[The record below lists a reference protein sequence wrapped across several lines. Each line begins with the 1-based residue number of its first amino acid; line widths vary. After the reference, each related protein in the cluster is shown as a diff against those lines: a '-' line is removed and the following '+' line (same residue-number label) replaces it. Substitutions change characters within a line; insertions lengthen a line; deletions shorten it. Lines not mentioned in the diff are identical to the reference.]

1 MKKLTKLLTAALLA
15 AAIACSSLSVMAA
28 APAVTQTA
36 AADKN
41 ANAFKADAPTVKGIH
56 NTQNGIRVEW
66 KKVKNV
72 KYFAVY
78 RKVGKGDYKLLRT
91 TDKTY
96 IVDKQ
101 VKAGTAYSYK
111 VRCVD
116 KKGNFLSK
124 RSKEAL
130 MYRVAA
136 PTLTLV
142 EANDGKTYAKV
153 RIAAADK
160 AEGYEIAYSKSVTF
174 KDAKTKAVDAFKTK
188 TKSVRISGLDKD
200 EAYFMQACSYIKVG
214 KVKYYSAPGKVVL
227 SVKIN

>member
-15 AAIACSSLSVMAA
+15 AAIACSSLSAMAA
-28 APAVTQTA
+28 SPVLTQTA
-36 AADKN
+36 AAEKKAD
-41 ANAFKADAPTVKGIH
+41 AFKADAPAVKGIR

-72 KYFAVY
+72 KYYAVY
-78 RKVGKGDYKLLRT
+78 RKEGKGNYKLLRT
-91 TDKTY
+91 TDKAY
-96 IVDKQ
+96 LVDKQ
-101 VKAGTAYSYK
+101 VKAGTGYSYK

-124 RSKEAL
+124 RSKEQV
-130 MYRVAA
+130 MYRVEA
-136 PTLTLV
+136 PTVTLS
-142 EANDGKTYAKV
+142 EANADKTYAKV
-153 RIAAADK
+153 KVAAADK
-160 AEGYEIAYSKSVTF
+160 ADGYEIAYSKSVTL

-188 TKSVRISGLDKD
+188 TKTVRISGLDKN

-214 KVKYYSAPGKVVL
+214 KVKYYSAPGKIVL

>member
-1 MKKLTKLLTAALLA
+1 
-15 AAIACSSLSVMAA
+15 
-28 APAVTQTA
+28 
-36 AADKN
+36 
-41 ANAFKADAPTVKGIH
+41 
-56 NTQNGIRVEW
+56 
-66 KKVKNV
+66 
-72 KYFAVY
+72 
-78 RKVGKGDYKLLRT
+78 
-91 TDKTY
+91 
-96 IVDKQ
+96 
-101 VKAGTAYSYK
+101 
-111 VRCVD
+111 
-116 KKGNFLSK
+116 
-124 RSKEAL
+124 